1 MSSSTF
7 AHHLQHKLAKSAVAK
22 PLVRTHVLPEARCP
36 SLDDIVVQLAG
47 EALTVDELEDTI
59 ERWLHTQRPVELLGP
74 KDRIEPGDE
83 VWVDL
88 LAYADGHVVPMSA
101 RRELCLD
108 ADSDIALPG
117 LRAAARGRRARE
129 SFHAPVTLPAFLAP
143 WSDVAGKTVVYAVDI
158 LRVARRSR
166 SEAIDRQSLARAG
179 LETVEQL
186 AVVLAGQLARE
197 RLRSLEQRCRQ
208 AVVDVVMARAED
220 IVVPESM
227 IDDEIL
233 AAWQVADGPVL
244 TARRFDVAELAHVR
258 EAWRTH
264 APLRATV
271 AASLRRASVLSAV
284 ASTLELP
291 RHTEYA
297 RSWVTALGARLGV
310 PPGEI
315 ARALAA
321 DDAQD
326 PRLTMALTI
335 ELAERALVE
344 RATIDVVDAAG
355 HLERVDGRVILSS
368 PEDVVAELG

>member
-1 MSSSTF
+1 
-7 AHHLQHKLAKSAVAK
+7 
-22 PLVRTHVLPEARCP
+22 VLPQVRCP
-36 SLDDIVVQLAG
+36 SLDDIAVRVAG
-47 EALTVDELEDTI
+47 EALTADELEDTI
-59 ERWLHTQRPVELLGP
+59 ERWFHAQSPVEMLAP
-74 KDRIEPGDE
+74 KDPIEAGDE

-88 LAYADGHVVPMSA
+88 VAFFDGHVVPMSI
-101 RRELCLD
+101 RRDLCLD

-129 SFHAPVTLPAFLAP
+129 SFHTPVTLPEFLAP

-166 SEAIDRQSLARAG
+166 REATDRQSLARAG

-233 AAWQVADGPVL
+233 AAWQLADGQAL
-244 TARRFDVAELAHVR
+244 TARNFDVAEIAHVR

-291 RHTEYA
+291 RRAEYA
-297 RSWVTALGARLGV
+297 RAWATAIGERVGV
-310 PPGEI
+310 PAPEV

-321 DDAQD
+321 DDAKD
-326 PRLTMALTI
+326 TRLTMALAI
-335 ELAERALVE
+335 EIAERALVE

-355 HLERVDGRVILSS
+355 RVERVDGREISSS